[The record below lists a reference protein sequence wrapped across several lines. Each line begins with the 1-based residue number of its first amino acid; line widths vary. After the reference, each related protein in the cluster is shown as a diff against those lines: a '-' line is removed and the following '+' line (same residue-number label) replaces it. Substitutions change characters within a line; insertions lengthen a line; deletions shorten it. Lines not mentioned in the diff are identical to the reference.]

1 MVSKRDEAIALARQG
16 HPPAEIAVRTGL
28 AVNSVYH
35 YLAGARRDGV
45 DVPKFKSGPRLGSVV
60 CIDADTARALRP
72 HANRRFCSTDEL
84 ARQIV
89 QRAAS
94 GGLIDV
100 ILDDEVAHHG

>member
-35 YLAGARRDGV
+35 YLREARRAGEDI
-45 DVPKFKSGPRLGSVV
+45 PNFQRGPRLGKVI
-60 CIDADTARALRP
+60 CIDAATVQALRP
-72 HANRRFCSTDEL
+72 HANRRMCSTDEL

-89 QRAAS
+89 RRAAQ
-94 GGLIDV
+94 GELIDS
-100 ILDDEVAHHG
+100 ILDDEVALHG